1 MISNDTDVDLI
12 DTLTLTAATTVG
24 SGTVAVNADGVSVD
38 YTPAADFNGT
48 ETITYTVSDIVGVED
63 TTGTLVI
70 TVTAVNDAPV
80 AIDDTFTIQ
89 QGTQEIITLI
99 ATDVDSENLIYSIV
113 DQPINGS
120 VTIDGNLATY
130 IADASYQGSDSFTFI
145 ANDGDLNSNIATVT
159 TDVTLDLMMYQLNT
173 IKSYPNPFDHFYFI
187 ENNFPSDLKIYDIN
201 GRILLSKKLEIGN
214 NKIDV
219 SKFSSGFYI
228 FKISHNNKSISHIR
242 IKN

>member
-1 MISNDTDVDLI
+1 
-12 DTLTLTAATTVG
+12 
-24 SGTVAVNADGVSVD
+24 
-38 YTPAADFNGT
+38 
-48 ETITYTVSDIVGVED
+48 
-63 TTGTLVI
+63 
-70 TVTAVNDAPV
+70 
-80 AIDDTFTIQ
+80 
-89 QGTQEIITLI
+89 
-99 ATDVDSENLIYSIV
+99 
-113 DQPINGS
+113 
-120 VTIDGNLATY
+120 
-130 IADASYQGSDSFTFI
+130 
-145 ANDGDLNSNIATVT
+145 
-159 TDVTLDLMMYQLNT
+159 MMYQLNT